1 MDPEWDPTQFF
12 RPPRPP
18 IPFVILVLNQPINER
33 AFTAISDYASCVV
46 CADGGANRYYDLMKD
61 RAQED
66 TKLPSAIIGD
76 LDSILPHVRQ
86 HYEERGV
93 PILYDPDQD
102 STDFT
107 KCLNYLRSNASRIV
121 PATVAEPVP
130 KAENG
135 GGGRHRGLDV
145 LILGGLGGRV
155 DQAFSQIHHLYTTAT
170 DVSWSMGDLYLISE
184 ESISFVLHQG
194 PNTIYTPGVNRPN
207 CTTKLDMSSLY
218 LEENIGIIPISGP
231 AHITTHGLEWD
242 VTNWRTEMGGQIS
255 TSNHI
260 RADIVQVYSDRPVLF
275 TMELA
280 ARFKVGV
287 KQR

>member
-1 MDPEWDPTQFF
+1 
-12 RPPRPP
+12 
-18 IPFVILVLNQPINER
+18 
-33 AFTAISDYASCVV
+33 
-46 CADGGANRYYDLMKD
+46 
-61 RAQED
+61 
-66 TKLPSAIIGD
+66 
-76 LDSILPHVRQ
+76 
-86 HYEERGV
+86 V

-102 STDFT
+102 TTDFT

-280 ARFKVGV
+280 ARFK